1 MLETTYI
8 WIYSVQIS
16 CNFEFTMSL
25 THAVMFGYSPQFAM
39 KSYVY
44 PDYFLLL
51 SFWRLDSTIASIG
64 NLIIWKLLNA
74 MGMGISRAPFPFK
87 YIGFLAA
94 PGCDEW
100 TFVRDSPTKI
110 YTPSKESW
118 YLARWQSGNFFQK
131 SGHLK
136 HFALLLQLLLLKF
149 TRFLHTIFTPK
160 TLHKSFDKYNVCPN
174 VK

>member
-1 MLETTYI
+1 
-8 WIYSVQIS
+8 
-16 CNFEFTMSL
+16 
-25 THAVMFGYSPQFAM
+25 MFVYSPQCAI
-39 KSYVY
+39 KSHVY

-51 SFWRLDSTIASIG
+51 SFGRQDSTIASIG

-110 YTPSKESW
+110 YTLRRRVDIW
-118 YLARWQSGNFFQK
+118 RDGNQVIFFQK

-149 TRFLHTIFTPK
+149 TRFFHTIFTNTSSQISNTP
-160 TLHKSFDKYNVCPN
+160 DGN
-174 VK
+174 VKDEFACYIRSRSNFFGWPQLLQVFSLLRWE